1 MIVTETGNFSLQSL
15 SIKASQESFNLLNK
29 FQNLIRNLEERAGR
43 REPAVWNS
51 KANAKRGQ
59 RNIPPGLGSA
69 KLRHFVTTAV
79 MSNFLPCVCVFIHMY
94 TCVGV
99 CAFVYVCVRIK
110 HICGDQRT
118 ALGVDIMVPS
128 TC

>member
-51 KANAKRGQ
+51 KANAKQGQ

-79 MSNFLPCVCVFIHMY
+79 MSNFLPCVCVHTHAHM
-94 TCVGV
+94 CRSV
-99 CAFVYVCVRIK
+99 CICICVR
-110 HICGDQRT
+110 
-118 ALGVDIMVPS
+118 
-128 TC
+128 